1 MKEGGSD
8 VTGEEDRNEEHKQKE
23 NTDVFKK
30 KKRHPVTIRSCC
42 PCGSVFKGDMMFGV
56 NEMTLTS
63 RVRALLC
70 VRVLLK
76 RGRGLNNSF
85 PMLVIDSS
93 CFVSFFPGV

>member
-1 MKEGGSD
+1 MKEGGSE
-8 VTGEEDRNEEHKQKE
+8 VTGEEERNEEHKQKE
-23 NTDVFKK
+23 NTDV
-30 KKRHPVTIRSCC
+30 HPVTIRSCC